1 MNMAKTDCMAVAL
14 FGREGGSSCGG
25 WFVNAVEALGEVW
38 GGLPLPGRLV
48 GPAWQGGKAPWQQQ
62 CLLLRRIIFWPQ
74 HKCCCCTAHP
84 LLPLVGDLDT

>member
-38 GGLPLPGRLV
+38 GGPATAREAGGPRLPRGE
-48 GPAWQGGKAPWQQQ
+48 GPVATAVPPPENYILATAQV
-62 CLLLRRIIFWPQ
+62 LLLHCPPPAPPCR
-74 HKCCCCTAHP
+74 
-84 LLPLVGDLDT
+84 

>member
-1 MNMAKTDCMAVAL
+1 MAVAL

-48 GPAWQGGKAPWQQQ
+48 GPACQGGGEGPVATAVPPPPENYILATAQV
-62 CLLLRRIIFWPQ
+62 LLLHCPPPAPP
-74 HKCCCCTAHP
+74 C
-84 LLPLVGDLDT
+84 G